1 MNDMVHSLQ
10 IVGKT
15 AVAAM
20 LLILVSYVQAADET
34 ESSADDA
41 KGLIQQSGHVEGFMR
56 LPVADDEVDATF
68 LAGRQGVDHGK
79 ILILHDAEQG
89 IDSHGLVRTLRTGL
103 ADSGWSTMTVAL
115 TYPSS
120 PQLFLSTQ
128 AVSATNT
135 EQDGATEAEQEP
147 SADNDAV
154 TDTAQPDNDNT
165 ARVGA
170 ALAYLNAQQP
180 GPTVLITIG
189 EGATLTNVAVSQMQ
203 APRGLV
209 WIAPASTLAAA
220 PEISPLLDIDAV
232 PAGDKNLEAIKRKK
246 LMKQSQH
253 PAYDQRL
260 MTGAGYH
267 FAGFENR
274 VLAYLRGWASKHFV
288 TKDSN

>member
-1 MNDMVHSLQ
+1 MKDVEHSLQ

-20 LLILVSYVQAADET
+20 LLIMASYIQAADET
-34 ESSADDA
+34 ETSADEA
-41 KGLIQQSGHVEGFMR
+41 MGLIQQSGHVEGFMR
-56 LPVADDEVDATF
+56 LPVADDEVAATF

-89 IDSHGLVRTLRTGL
+89 IDSHGLVRTLRSGL
-103 ADSGWSTMTVAL
+103 ANSGWSTMTVAL
-115 TYPSS
+115 NYPPS

-128 AVSATNT
+128 AASAANT
-135 EQDGATEAEQEP
+135 EQDGATDAEQES
-147 SADNDAV
+147 SADNDAAA
-154 TDTAQPDNDNT
+154 DASQPDNDNS

-180 GPTVLITIG
+180 GPTVLIAIG
-189 EGATLTNVAVSQMQ
+189 EAAKLSDLAISQMQ
-203 APRGLV
+203 PPRGLV
-209 WIAPASTLAAA
+209 WIAPGVMPETA
-220 PEISPLLDIDAV
+220 PEISPLLDIDV
-232 PAGDKNLEAIKRKK
+232 VEAGDKNLQAVKRKK
-246 LMKQSQH
+246 LMRQSQH
-253 PAYDQRL
+253 PAYAQRL

-288 TKDSN
+288 TKESN